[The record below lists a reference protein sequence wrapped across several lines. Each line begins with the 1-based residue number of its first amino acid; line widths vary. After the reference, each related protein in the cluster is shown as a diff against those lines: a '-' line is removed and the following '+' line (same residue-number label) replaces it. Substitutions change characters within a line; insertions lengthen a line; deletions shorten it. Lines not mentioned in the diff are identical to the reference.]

1 MADTPTSLVLKD
13 YVNHELVPIL
23 TMDPNGARLA
33 PAPAYT
39 PAPTSAVIPGSGEV
53 TTPGNSCIAH
63 GSDPGLGY
71 SSLSSPLLDVLT
83 TPTGANASGVYT
95 LAEETELELQET
107 QVDRERI

>member
-1 MADTPTSLVLKD
+1 MKD

-23 TMDPNGARLA
+23 TMDPNGAPRLA

-39 PAPTSAVIPGSGEV
+39 PASSSAASVLPGSGGEVV

-63 GSDPGLGY
+63 GSDSGLGY

-83 TPTGANASGVYT
+83 TPTGGNASGVYT

-107 QVDRERI
+107 HADKDRI

>member
-1 MADTPTSLVLKD
+1 
-13 YVNHELVPIL
+13 
-23 TMDPNGARLA
+23 MDPNGARLA
-33 PAPAYT
+33 PAPAPAYT
-39 PAPTSAVIPGSGEV
+39 PASSSAVISGSVIPGSGEV

-107 QVDRERI
+107 QVDRDRI